1 MAEGGGRGFQ
11 ISLVDVKNELL
22 VLGDVDRMRQADCV
36 HCLEIR
42 EDGFLHDK

>member
-1 MAEGGGRGFQ
+1 MAERGGRGFQ